1 MSKVVRS
8 PRRSG
13 PRISDVA
20 ARAGVSVAT
29 VSRVLTGSSPVAAA
43 KREQVLEAIE
53 ELGYRP
59 SSLARSLSLGTT
71 GVIGLV
77 APFFTYGATSARLRG
92 VMARAAPEEYDVM
105 IFNVESA
112 HQRDDAFVK
121 FARRDRLDGLLVISL
136 PITDTDVAALR
147 RQQLPTVLVD
157 VDHRDLS
164 AVTIDNVAGGMLA
177 TQHLLSRGHT
187 RIAFIGDAPTSP
199 LGYTSSDPRYQGY
212 QRALAEAGVTL
223 DPALVW
229 RAPPPA
235 LDPAVGRGPHSR
247 VDAREAVARLLEGPA
262 PPTAVFGASD
272 MQAIGA
278 LQAAE
283 QLGVRVPQDLAVI
296 GFDDTET
303 AEIVALTTVRQPL
316 EQSGATGMEILLAEL
331 AGDAAAG
338 DVFKVPLPVEIVE
351 RRTT

>member
-1 MSKVVRS
+1 MEKAVRT
-8 PRRSG
+8 PRRGG

-29 VSRVLTGSSPVAAA
+29 VSRVLTGNSPVAAA
-43 KREQVLEAIE
+43 KREQVLKAIE

-71 GVIGLV
+71 GVIGVV
-77 APFFTYGATSARLRG
+77 APFFTFGATSVRLRG
-92 VMARAAPEEYDVM
+92 VMDRAAPEEYDVM
-105 IFNVESA
+105 IFNVESV

-121 FARRDRLDGLLVISL
+121 FARRDRLDGLIVISL
-136 PITDTDVAALR
+136 PISDTDVATLR
-147 RQQLPTVLVD
+147 RQELPTVLVD

-164 AVTIDNVAGGMLA
+164 AVTIDNVAGGELA

-187 RIAFIGDAPTSP
+187 RIAFIGDAPSP

-229 RAPPPA
+229 RAPPPT
-235 LDPAVGRGPHSR
+235 LDQAVGRGPHSR
-247 VDAREAVARLLEGPA
+247 VDAREAAARLLKGPA
-262 PPTAVFGASD
+262 PPTAVFAASD

-283 QLGVRVPQDLAVI
+283 QLGLRVPGDLAVI

-316 EQSGATGMEILLAEL
+316 EESGAEGMGILLAEL
-331 AGDAAAG
+331 AGDGAVAG
-338 DVFKVPLPVEIVE
+338 AVKVPLPVELVE

>member
-1 MSKVVRS
+1 MEKADRT
-8 PRRSG
+8 PRRGG

-29 VSRVLTGSSPVAAA
+29 VSRVLTGNSPVAAA
-43 KREQVLEAIE
+43 KREQVLKAIE

-59 SSLARSLSLGTT
+59 SSLARSLSLGKT
-71 GVIGLV
+71 GVIGVV
-77 APFFTYGATSARLRG
+77 APFFTFGATSARLRG
-92 VMARAAPEEYDVM
+92 IMDRAAPEEYDVM

-121 FARRDRLDGLLVISL
+121 FATRDRLDGLIVISL
-136 PITDTDVAALR
+136 PVSDADVATLR
-147 RQQLPTVLVD
+147 RQELPTVLVD

-164 AVTIDNVAGGMLA
+164 AVTIDNVAGGELA

-187 RIAFIGDAPTSP
+187 RIAFIGDAPTP

-212 QRALAEAGVTL
+212 QRALAEAGVAL

-229 RAPPPA
+229 RAPDST
-235 LDPAVGRGPHSR
+235 LDPSVGRGPHSR
-247 VDAREAVARLLEGPA
+247 VEAREAVARLLEATA
-262 PPTAVFGASD
+262 PPTAVFAASD

-283 QLGVRVPQDLAVI
+283 QLDLRVPGDLAVI

-316 EQSGATGMEILLAEL
+316 EESGAEGMGILLGEL
-331 AGDAAAG
+331 AGDGAVAG
-338 DVFKVPLPVEIVE
+338 AVKVPLAVTLVE

>member
-1 MSKVVRS
+1 
-8 PRRSG
+8 
-13 PRISDVA
+13 
-20 ARAGVSVAT
+20 
-29 VSRVLTGSSPVAAA
+29 VLTGNSPVAPG
-43 KREQVLEAIE
+43 KRALVLKAIE

-59 SSLARSLSLGTT
+59 SSLARSLSLGKT
-71 GVIGLV
+71 GIIGVV
-77 APFFTYGATSARLRG
+77 APFFTFGATSARLRG
-92 VMARAAPEEYDVM
+92 IMDRAAPEEYDVM

-112 HQRDDAFVK
+112 RQRDDAFVK
-121 FARRDRLDGLLVISL
+121 FASRDRLDGVIVISL
-136 PITDTDVAALR
+136 PISDTDVATLR

-164 AVTIDNVAGGMLA
+164 GVSIDNVAGGELA
-177 TQHLLSRGHT
+177 TQHLLSRGHS
-187 RIAFIGDAPTSP
+187 RIAFVGDASTSP

-212 QRALAEAGVTL
+212 QRALGEAGVTL

-229 RAPPPA
+229 RAPPST

-262 PPTAVFGASD
+262 PPSAVFAASD

-278 LQAAE
+278 IQAAE
-283 QLGVRVPQDLAVI
+283 QLGLRVPSDLAVI

-303 AEIVALTTVRQPL
+303 AEIVGLTTVHQPL
-316 EQSGATGMEILLAEL
+316 EKSGAEGMGILLAEL
-331 AGDAAAG
+331 AGEIVAG
-338 DVFKVPLPVEIVE
+338 GLKVPLPVRIVE

>member
-1 MSKVVRS
+1 MEKAVRS

-29 VSRVLTGSSPVAAA
+29 VSRVLTGSSPVAPA
-43 KREQVLEAIE
+43 KRDEILKAIE

-59 SSLARSLSLGTT
+59 SSLARSLSLGKT
-71 GVIGLV
+71 GVIGVV
-77 APFFTYGATSARLRG
+77 APFFTFGATSARLRG
-92 VMARAAPEEYDVM
+92 IMDRAAPEDYDVM

-112 HQRDDAFVK
+112 RQRDDAFVK
-121 FARRDRLDGLLVISL
+121 FARRDRLDGLIVISL
-136 PITDTDVAALR
+136 PVSDTEVAMLR

-164 AVTIDNVAGGMLA
+164 AVTIDNVAGGELA

-187 RIAFIGDAPTSP
+187 RIAFIGDAATSP

-212 QRALAEAGVTL
+212 RRALAEAGVTL

-229 RAPPPA
+229 RAPHPT

-247 VDAREAVARLLEGPA
+247 VDAREAVARLLKDAA
-262 PPTAVFGASD
+262 PPTAVFAASD

-283 QLGVRVPQDLAVI
+283 RFGVHVPRDLAVV

-316 EQSGATGMEILLAEL
+316 EESGATGMGLLLAEL
-331 AGDAAAG
+331 AGEA
-338 DVFKVPLPVEIVE
+338 DVLKVPLGVELVE